1 MFARVIGV
9 DVAKE
14 KVDAFV
20 SDTGE
25 LFQARNNERSLSR
38 LVRKL
43 DHKDAL
49 AVIDL
54 TGGYEVVCV
63 KAFYAAGFAVHRA
76 EGRKVKAFMRACGQL
91 AKTDLIDARALADYG
106 QRLQDRLVLYAPDE
120 DTVKP
125 YVARLADL
133 KQILRDEKNR
143 FKAPS
148 TTPEIRNRIGRHI
161 DFLTAEIESLA
172 KELQKSI
179 RQNPSL
185 SQKQRALTT
194 QTGVGETSA
203 NALLAYLPEL
213 GTLSR
218 RKIAAI
224 AGLAPYARESGTLKN
239 ARHVAGGRRDV
250 KRTLFVCAL
259 VAIKYDPEMRIFY
272 EKLLKKGKKKM
283 VAIVA
288 VMRKMIIILNN
299 KCKNI
304 NQVG

>member
-1 MFARVIGV
+1 MFARFIGV

-91 AKTDLIDARALADYG
+91 AKTDSIDARALADYG
-106 QRLQDRLVLYAPDE
+106 KRLQDRLALYAPDE
-120 DTVKP
+120 NAVKP

-143 FKAPS
+143 LKAPS

-172 KELQKSI
+172 KELQKTV
-179 RQNPSL
+179 RQNPLL
-185 SQKQRALTT
+185 SKKQRALTT

-259 VAIKYDPEMRIFY
+259 VAIKYDPEMHIFY
-272 EKLLKKGKKKM
+272 EKLIKLGKKKM

-304 NQVG
+304 H

>member
-1 MFARVIGV
+1 MFARFIGV
-9 DVAKE
+9 DVAKA
-14 KVDAFV
+14 KIDVFV

-25 LFQARNNERSLSR
+25 LFQARNDEHSLSR

-43 DHKDAL
+43 DCTDAL

-54 TGGYEVVCV
+54 TGGYESLCV
-63 KAFYAAGFAVHRA
+63 KTFHAAGVKVHRA
-76 EGRKVKAFMRACGQL
+76 EGRKVKAFMRATGQL
-91 AKTDLIDARALADYG
+91 AKTDAIDARALADYG
-106 QRLQDRLVLYAPDE
+106 QRLQDRLILYTPDE
-120 DTVKP
+120 NAVKP

-143 FKAPS
+143 SKAPS

-161 DFLTAEIESLA
+161 DFLTAEIESLS
-172 KELQKSI
+172 KELQETI
-179 RQNPSL
+179 RQNPRL
-185 SQKQRALTT
+185 LQKQRALIT

-224 AGLAPYARESGTLKN
+224 AGLAPYARDSGTLKN
-239 ARHVAGGRRDV
+239 ARHVTGGRRDV
-250 KRTLFVCAL
+250 KRTLFICAL
-259 VAIKYDPEMRIFY
+259 VAIKNDPEMRAFY
-272 EKLLKKGKKKM
+272 EKLIKSGKKKM

-288 VMRKMIIILNN
+288 VMRKMIIILNT